1 MRYSSLLG
9 TGTLIADL
17 VTSRFGTFVKTITLC
32 FVEYDNISMGDYYE
46 RTCDMRAERSTRT
59 SPRMNGHLA
68 HAFGMYSR
76 VQEETLEIINSG
88 DFMAKLCLILGRSP
102 NCRKMI
108 LTDCGNDFSSFD
120 GDYAYQVCPHD
131 PWRRDDLCPFKGYKL
146 SDSDHVSFHVR
157 PIPAYQMT
165 PNPFHL
171 AMSAISTAKCTITE
185 LAMIHDSDINSHA
198 EGSFLTKD
206 AFVMTVE
213 QSCCLTLQLQ
223 HLLKLRMRLGEF
235 IQELGAQAQHSHDSS
250 PIARAL
256 SSTVN
261 LESLFI
267 DGNKPDYVNGPTAMS
282 NFLGGCQ
289 FPKLS
294 SLILKSMDSK
304 EDELLEFLKASPDL
318 KHFTLTNFTLL
329 VDSWD
334 TMAQKIR
341 STLRLESVMLHPL
354 FRRRGFPPP

>member
-1 MRYSSLLG
+1 
-9 TGTLIADL
+9 
-17 VTSRFGTFVKTITLC
+17 
-32 FVEYDNISMGDYYE
+32 
-46 RTCDMRAERSTRT
+46 
-59 SPRMNGHLA
+59 
-68 HAFGMYSR
+68 
-76 VQEETLEIINSG
+76 
-88 DFMAKLCLILGRSP
+88 
-102 NCRKMI
+102 
-108 LTDCGNDFSSFD
+108 
-120 GDYAYQVCPHD
+120 
-131 PWRRDDLCPFKGYKL
+131 
-146 SDSDHVSFHVR
+146 
-157 PIPAYQMT
+157 MT

-185 LAMIHDSDINSHA
+185 LAMIHGSDIDFHT

-213 QSCCLTLQLQ
+213 QSCSLTLQFQ

-256 SSTVN
+256 SSAVN

-267 DGNKPDYVNGPTAMS
+267 DGNNPDHVNGPTAMS

-329 VDSWD
+329 VGSWVN
-334 TMAQKIR
+334 TAQKN
-341 STLRLESVMLHPL
+341 SFNTSVGERYASPT
-354 FRRRGFPPP
+354 FSSPWFPPP